1 MNILIAADLHL
12 DLWADAGR
20 DPFAGI
26 LPVLRSLDAL
36 IIAGDLANDPH
47 RNWPWALSR
56 IARLVSPAQIWVI
69 PGNHDYYGA
78 TLDDD
83 VLSRIATKVGVS
95 LAQKRVLTFGTTR
108 LLCYTLWT
116 DFALTGDP
124 EAAMMRAATVMPDY
138 ARIRR
143 TDGELPGPEDVA
155 AIHQDHLN
163 WLTREI
169 AKPWPGETVIVTHHA
184 PSPAVSGAM
193 SDLSPAFA
201 SDLDGWIKAHQPAYW
216 FFGHTHRPLST
227 RIRGAPVIN
236 VSLGYPDEVPEGG
249 EAELLLRGLIFP
261 GA

>member
-1 MNILIAADLHL
+1 MNVLITADLHL
-12 DLWADAGR
+12 DLWAHAGR

-26 LPVLRSLDAL
+26 VPVLRDLDAL
-36 IIAGDLANDPH
+36 IIAGDLANDPQ
-47 RNWPWALSR
+47 RSWPRAL
-56 IARLVSPAQIWVI
+56 ARLGRLVAPDRIWVI

-78 TLDDD
+78 TLDDI
-83 VLSRIATKVGVS
+83 LLAGIATEAGVS
-95 LAQKRVLTFGTTR
+95 LAQKRVLTFGTCR
-108 LLCYTLWT
+108 IVCCTLWT
-116 DFALTGDP
+116 DFALLGDP
-124 EAAMMRAATVMPDY
+124 EAAMVRAEMGMLDY

-143 TDGELPGPEDVA
+143 AEGGLIRPEDTIE
-155 AIHQDHLN
+155 IHRDHLD

-169 AKPWPGETVIVTHHA
+169 ARPWQGQTIVVTHHA
-184 PSPAVSGAM
+184 PSTAVSA
-193 SDLSPAFA
+193 LSPAFA
-201 SDLDGWIKAHQPAYW
+201 SDLDDWIGAHRPDYW